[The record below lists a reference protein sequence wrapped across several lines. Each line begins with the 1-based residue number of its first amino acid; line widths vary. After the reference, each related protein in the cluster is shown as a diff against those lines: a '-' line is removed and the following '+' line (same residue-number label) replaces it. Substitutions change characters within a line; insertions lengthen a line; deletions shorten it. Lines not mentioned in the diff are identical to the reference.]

1 MLLLIPANR
10 QSVVHQNI
18 QTVSS
23 YNGQLGTGS
32 TGKATTPQEPFE
44 PLRGCVTNLLDRSV
58 MPARWCTQSLPQLRE
73 RIGLAVTHPLKRVY
87 QPSVGHSSK
96 ASTGFFQSVRT
107 GTKPVHSVIEQ

>member
-1 MLLLIPANR
+1 MLLLIPANC

-44 PLRGCVTNLLDRSV
+44 PLRAYPKNGSNPHEKVV
-58 MPARWCTQSLPQLRE
+58 F
-73 RIGLAVTHPLKRVY
+73 RIGSYITT
-87 QPSVGHSSK
+87 
-96 ASTGFFQSVRT
+96 TG
-107 GTKPVHSVIEQ
+107 